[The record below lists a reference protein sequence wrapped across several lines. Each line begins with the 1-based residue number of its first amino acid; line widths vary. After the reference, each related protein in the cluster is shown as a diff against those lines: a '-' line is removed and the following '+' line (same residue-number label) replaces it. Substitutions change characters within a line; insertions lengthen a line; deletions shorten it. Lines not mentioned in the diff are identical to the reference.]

1 MKRSGTCKQFAQVA
15 AIMEEQKNEGVED
28 KVQGDGFEGE
38 GDVWL
43 AHTKDEAH
51 RCAHNGISPLL

>member
-1 MKRSGTCKQFAQVA
+1 
-15 AIMEEQKNEGVED
+15 MEEQKDEGDED
-28 KVQGDGFEGE
+28 KVQGGGGE
-38 GDVWL
+38 KGGVWL

>member
-1 MKRSGTCKQFAQVA
+1 
-15 AIMEEQKNEGVED
+15 MEEQKDEGNED
-28 KVQGDGFEGE
+28 KVQGGGAERR
-38 GDVWL
+38 DVWL

>member
-1 MKRSGTCKQFAQVA
+1 
-15 AIMEEQKNEGVED
+15 MEEQKDEGGMRIRYRN
-28 KVQGDGFEGE
+28 KGGG
-38 GDVWL
+38 VWL

>member
-1 MKRSGTCKQFAQVA
+1 
-15 AIMEEQKNEGVED
+15 MEEQKDEGDED
-28 KVQGDGFEGE
+28 KVQGGGGGGE
-38 GDVWL
+38 KGGVWL

>member
-1 MKRSGTCKQFAQVA
+1 
-15 AIMEEQKNEGVED
+15 MEARQDEGIAD
-28 KVQGDGFEGE
+28 KVQGTGGAGGGSDGRG
-38 GDVWL
+38 GVWL

>member
-1 MKRSGTCKQFAQVA
+1 
-15 AIMEEQKNEGVED
+15 MEEQKGEGDED
-28 KVQGDGFEGE
+28 KVQGGGGE
-38 GDVWL
+38 KGGVWL